1 MDELFHLKWDD
12 FGANTSK
19 IFSNHREK
27 SDFFDVT
34 LVSDDM
40 QKISAHKIVLSSSSE
55 YFRKVLAIEGSN
67 DKSLILCI
75 NDASH
80 EELSLILDFIYK
92 GEVRVKHENIEH
104 FLQIATRFKLE
115 GLLNQDPPKGEETR
129 SRSINEV
136 EDNKQK
142 KSRKKRHS
150 EIKPKTELIE
160 IKPKH
165 EIEPITELALTDT
178 NVSINNQFGSDN
190 YSQVRAL
197 SDKYIETKEDGTFSC
212 SMCGTSG
219 SMKHVIQYH
228 VETHLDGLSFPC
240 SVCDKTFKTRNSQ
253 RVHLSLKHRGV
264 ANLKQ
269 RASNIVRTDL
279 DTTV

>member
-1 MDELFHLKWDD
+1 MDELFNLKWDD

-34 LVSDDM
+34 LVSDDL
-40 QKISAHKIVLSSSSE
+40 QKISAHKLVLSSSSE

-67 DKSLILCI
+67 DKCLILCL
-75 NDASH
+75 NDVSH

-92 GEVRVKHENIEH
+92 GEVKVKHENIEH

-115 GLLNQDPPKGEETR
+115 GLLNQGPPQEEETKP
-129 SRSINEV
+129 RSIIEV

-150 EIKPKTELIE
+150 EIKLKTELTEIE
-160 IKPKH
+160 TGH
-165 EIEPITELALTDT
+165 EIEPYTELALTDT
-178 NVSINNQFGSDN
+178 DVSISNQFDADN

-212 SMCGTSG
+212 SMCGMSG